1 MQSKFFEIKLR
12 HGYSSVNLL
21 HICRTAFRS
30 CFSNLLLLQLWKL
43 SLTFKNIKHFLCSQ
57 IFIITPEY
65 CMNRLKTE
73 AALHGCYYKKVFW
86 KYASN
91 LQENTYAEV
100 CFNKVALISRFQI
113 TLRHGS
119 SVNFLHIFPEHLFLR
134 IPLEGCFCK
143 ELFKLLDH
151 FYSLFI
157 GTKNENCLI
166 IYSF

>member
-1 MQSKFFEIKLR
+1 
-12 HGYSSVNLL
+12 
-21 HICRTAFRS
+21 
-30 CFSNLLLLQLWKL
+30 
-43 SLTFKNIKHFLCSQ
+43 
-57 IFIITPEY
+57 
-65 CMNRLKTE
+65 MNRLKTE

-86 KYASN
+86 KYAAN